1 MKPYIFLIFSFIIFC
16 STVSTYSYTIESD
29 QNMDII
35 NTNLSINTE
44 RISNTKYK
52 VTIQSFPQKNKDILN
67 YKLVFDMK
75 FRDDYESD
83 FAGVCIGPAWENYG
97 PGEFTLNLNV
107 SNNFKN
113 FILAEDKLLDDDGCQ
128 NYFYYL
134 RYFEITTEQQNKYLV
149 GVATDY
155 AEEYP
160 DAPYVWKQNNFNVI
174 EENGNSNIEKYS
186 INFELSK

>member
-1 MKPYIFLIFSFIIFC
+1 MKPYKFLIFSFIIFC

-113 FILAEDKLLDDDGCQ
+113 FIIAEDKLLDDDGCQ

-134 RYFEITTEQQNKYLV
+134 RYLEITTEQQNKYLV

-174 EENGNSNIEKYS
+174 EEIGNSNIEKYS

>member
-1 MKPYIFLIFSFIIFC
+1 MKPYKFLIFSFIIFC

-29 QNMDII
+29 QNIDII

-113 FILAEDKLLDDDGCQ
+113 FIIAEFNLADDDGCQ

-134 RYFEITTEQQNKYLV
+134 RFLEITARQSKYLV

-160 DAPYVWKQNNFNVI
+160 DAPYVWKLNKLNQI
-174 EENGNSNIEKYS
+174 EEIGNSNIEKYS

>member
-1 MKPYIFLIFSFIIFC
+1 MKPYKFLIFSFIIFC

-83 FAGVCIGPAWENYG
+83 FAGVCIGPAWENFG

-113 FILAEDKLLDDDGCQ
+113 FIIAEDKLVDDDGCQ

-134 RYFEITTEQQNKYLV
+134 RYLEITTQQQNKYLV

-160 DAPYVWKQNNFNVI
+160 DAPYIWKQNNFNVI
-174 EENGNSNIEKYS
+174 EEIGNSNIEKYS

>member
-1 MKPYIFLIFSFIIFC
+1 MKPYKFLIFSFIIFC
-16 STVSTYSYTIESD
+16 STVSTYSHTIESD

-113 FILAEDKLLDDDGCQ
+113 FIIAEDKLVDDDGCQ

-134 RYFEITTEQQNKYLV
+134 RYLEITTEQQNKYLV

-160 DAPYVWKQNNFNVI
+160 NAPYVWKQNNFNVI
-174 EENGNSNIEKYS
+174 EEIGNSNIEKYS

>member
-1 MKPYIFLIFSFIIFC
+1 MKPYKFLIFSFIIFC

-113 FILAEDKLLDDDGCQ
+113 FIIAEFNFADDDGCQ

-134 RYFEITTEQQNKYLV
+134 RFLEITARQSKYLV

-160 DAPYVWKQNNFNVI
+160 DAPYVWKLNKLNQI
-174 EENGNSNIEKYS
+174 EEIGNSNIEKYS

>member
-1 MKPYIFLIFSFIIFC
+1 MKPYKFLIFSFIIFC

-29 QNMDII
+29 QNIDII

-52 VTIQSFPQKNKDILN
+52 VTIQSFSQKNKDILN

-97 PGEFTLNLNV
+97 PGEFTLNLSV

-113 FILAEDKLLDDDGCQ
+113 EIIAEFNLADDDGCQ

-134 RYFEITTEQQNKYLV
+134 RFLEITTEQSKYLV

-160 DAPYVWKQNNFNVI
+160 DAPYVWKLNKLNLI
-174 EENGNSNIEKYS
+174 EEIGNSNIEKYS

>member
-1 MKPYIFLIFSFIIFC
+1 MKPYKFLIFSFIIFC
-16 STVSTYSYTIESD
+16 STVSTYSHTIESD

-113 FILAEDKLLDDDGCQ
+113 FIIAEFNLADDDGCQ

-134 RYFEITTEQQNKYLV
+134 RFLEITTEQSKYLV

-160 DAPYVWKQNNFNVI
+160 DAPYVWKLNKLNQI
-174 EENGNSNIEKYS
+174 EEIGNSNIEKYS

>member
-1 MKPYIFLIFSFIIFC
+1 MKPFKFLIFSFIIFC

-52 VTIQSFPQKNKDILN
+52 VTIQSFPQKNEDILN

-83 FAGVCIGPAWENYG
+83 FAGVCIGPAWENFG

-113 FILAEDKLLDDDGCQ
+113 FIIAELNLADDDGCQ

-134 RYFEITTEQQNKYLV
+134 RFLEITAKQSNYLV

-160 DAPYVWKQNNFNVI
+160 DAPYVWKLNNLNQI
-174 EENGNSNIEKYS
+174 EEIGNSNIEKYS

>member
-1 MKPYIFLIFSFIIFC
+1 MKPYKFLIFSFIIFC
-16 STVSTYSYTIESD
+16 STVSTYSHTIESD

-52 VTIQSFPQKNKDILN
+52 VTIQSFPQKNKDIVN

-83 FAGVCIGPAWENYG
+83 FAGVCIGPAWENFG

-113 FILAEDKLLDDDGCQ
+113 FIIAEDKLVDDDGCQ

-134 RYFEITTEQQNKYLV
+134 RYLEITTQQQNKYLV

-160 DAPYVWKQNNFNVI
+160 NAPYVWKQNNFNVV
-174 EENGNSNIEKYS
+174 EEIGNSNIEKYS

>member
-1 MKPYIFLIFSFIIFC
+1 LKPYKFLIFSFIIFC

-52 VTIQSFPQKNKDILN
+52 VTIQSFPQKNEDILN

-83 FAGVCIGPAWENYG
+83 FAGVCIGPAWENFG

-113 FILAEDKLLDDDGCQ
+113 FIIAEDKLVDDDGCQ

-134 RYFEITTEQQNKYLV
+134 RYLEITTEQQNKYLV

-160 DAPYVWKQNNFNVI
+160 NAPYVWKQNNFNVI
-174 EENGNSNIEKYS
+174 EEIGNSNIEKYS

>member
-1 MKPYIFLIFSFIIFC
+1 MKPYKFLIFSFIIFC

-52 VTIQSFPQKNKDILN
+52 VTIQSFPKKNEDILN

-113 FILAEDKLLDDDGCQ
+113 FIIAEFNLADDDGCQ

-134 RYFEITTEQQNKYLV
+134 RFLEITARQSKYLV

-160 DAPYVWKQNNFNVI
+160 DAPYVWKLNKLNQI
-174 EENGNSNIEKYS
+174 EEIGNSNIEKYS

>member
-1 MKPYIFLIFSFIIFC
+1 MKPYKFLIFSFIIFC

-52 VTIQSFPQKNKDILN
+52 VTIQSFPQKNKDIVN

-113 FILAEDKLLDDDGCQ
+113 FIIAEFNLADDDGCQ

-134 RYFEITTEQQNKYLV
+134 RFLEITARQSKYLV

-160 DAPYVWKQNNFNVI
+160 DAPYVWKLNKLNQI
-174 EENGNSNIEKYS
+174 EEIGNSNIEKYS

>member
-1 MKPYIFLIFSFIIFC
+1 MKPYKFLIFSFIIFC

-52 VTIQSFPQKNKDILN
+52 VTIQSFPQKNKDIVN

-83 FAGVCIGPAWENYG
+83 FAGVCIGPSWENYG
-97 PGEFTLNLNV
+97 PGEFSLNLSV

-113 FILAEDKLLDDDGCQ
+113 VIFAEHNLADDDGCQ

-134 RYFEITTEQQNKYLV
+134 RFLEITTEQSKYLV

-160 DAPYVWKQNNFNVI
+160 DAPYVWKLNKLNQI
-174 EENGNSNIEKYS
+174 EEIGNSNIEKYS

>member
-1 MKPYIFLIFSFIIFC
+1 MKPYKFLIFSFIIFC

-52 VTIQSFPQKNKDILN
+52 VTIQSFPKKNEDILN

-97 PGEFTLNLNV
+97 PGEFTLNLDV

-113 FILAEDKLLDDDGCQ
+113 FIIAEYDLAEDDGCQ

-134 RYFEITTEQQNKYLV
+134 RFLEITTKHNKYLV

-155 AEEYP
+155 AEQYP
-160 DAPYVWKQNNFNVI
+160 DAPYVWKLNNLNII
-174 EENGNSNIEKYS
+174 EETGSSNIEKYS
-186 INFELSK
+186 INFELSN

>member
-1 MKPYIFLIFSFIIFC
+1 
-16 STVSTYSYTIESD
+16 
-29 QNMDII
+29 MDII

-44 RISNTKYK
+44 RISNKKYK
-52 VTIQSFPQKNKDILN
+52 VTIESFPQKNKDIVN

-75 FRDDYESD
+75 FRDDYKSD
-83 FAGVCIGPAWENYG
+83 FAGVCIGPSWENYG
-97 PGEFTLNLNV
+97 PGEFTLNLDV

-113 FILAEDKLLDDDGCQ
+113 VIIAEFNLDDDDGCQ

-134 RYFEITTEQQNKYLV
+134 RFLEITAKQSKYLV

-160 DAPYVWKQNNFNVI
+160 DAPYVWKLNKLNLI
-174 EENGNSNIEKYS
+174 EEIGNSNIEKYS

>member
-1 MKPYIFLIFSFIIFC
+1 MKPYKFLILSFIIFC

-52 VTIQSFPQKNKDILN
+52 VTIQSFPQQNMDILN

-75 FRDDYESD
+75 FRDDYKSD

-97 PGEFTLNLNV
+97 PGEFTLNLSV

-113 FILAEDKLLDDDGCQ
+113 EIIAEFNLADDDGCQ
-128 NYFYYL
+128 NYIYYL
-134 RYFEITTEQQNKYLV
+134 RFLEITTEQSKYLV

-160 DAPYVWKQNNFNVI
+160 DAPYVWKLNKLNLI
-174 EENGNSNIEKYS
+174 EEIGNSNIEKYS

>member
-1 MKPYIFLIFSFIIFC
+1 MKPYKFLIFSFIIFC

-52 VTIQSFPQKNKDILN
+52 VTIQSFPQKNKDIVN
-67 YKLVFDMK
+67 YKLVFDLI

-83 FAGVCIGPAWENYG
+83 FAGVCIGPSWENYG
-97 PGEFTLNLNV
+97 PGEFSLNLSV

-113 FILAEDKLLDDDGCQ
+113 VIFAEHNLADDDGCQ

-134 RYFEITTEQQNKYLV
+134 RFLEITTEQSKYLV

-160 DAPYVWKQNNFNVI
+160 DAPYVWKLNKLNQI
-174 EENGNSNIEKYS
+174 EEIGNSNIEKYS

>member
-1 MKPYIFLIFSFIIFC
+1 MKPYKFLIFSFIIFC

-113 FILAEDKLLDDDGCQ
+113 FIIAEDKLVDDDGCQ

-134 RYFEITTEQQNKYLV
+134 RYLEITTEQQNKYLV

-160 DAPYVWKQNNFNVI
+160 NAPYVWKQNNFNVI
-174 EENGNSNIEKYS
+174 EEIGNSNIEKYS

>member
-1 MKPYIFLIFSFIIFC
+1 
-16 STVSTYSYTIESD
+16 
-29 QNMDII
+29 MDII

-75 FRDDYESD
+75 FRDDYESE
-83 FAGVCIGPAWENYG
+83 FNGVCVGPNWDGFGA
-97 PGEFTLNLNV
+97 GEFSVLLEKK
-107 SNNFKN
+107 SNFKSSIKGKFVN
-113 FILAEDKLLDDDGCQ
+113 EIDDRCD
-128 NYFYYL
+128 NYFYYA
-134 RYFEITTEQQNKYLV
+134 RYLNVNMTNGETFYV

-155 AEEYP
+155 GDVYP
-160 DAPYVWKQNNFNVI
+160 DAPNIWKVDSNKEI
-174 EENGNSNIEKYS
+174 ELIFTSNIERYS

>member
-1 MKPYIFLIFSFIIFC
+1 MKPYKFLIFSFIIFC

-113 FILAEDKLLDDDGCQ
+113 FIIAEFNLADDDGCQ

-134 RYFEITTEQQNKYLV
+134 RFLEITARQSKYLV

-160 DAPYVWKQNNFNVI
+160 DAPYVWKLNKLNQI
-174 EENGNSNIEKYS
+174 EEIGNSNIEKYS

>member
-1 MKPYIFLIFSFIIFC
+1 MKPYTFLIFLFIIFC
-16 STVSTYSYTIESD
+16 SSVSTYSYTIKSKE
-29 QNMDII
+29 NMDII
-35 NTNLSINTE
+35 NTNLSINSE
-44 RISNTKYK
+44 MLSNTKYK
-52 VTIQSFPQKNKDILN
+52 VTIQSFPQKNKDIVN

-97 PGEFTLNLNV
+97 PGEFTLNLDV

-113 FILAEDKLLDDDGCQ
+113 FIIAEYDLAEDDGCQ

-134 RYFEITTEQQNKYLV
+134 RFLEITTKHNKYLV

-155 AEEYP
+155 AEQYP
-160 DAPYVWKQNNFNVI
+160 DAPYVWKLNNLNII
-174 EENGNSNIEKYS
+174 EETGSSNIEKYS
-186 INFELSK
+186 INFELSN

>member
-1 MKPYIFLIFSFIIFC
+1 
-16 STVSTYSYTIESD
+16 
-29 QNMDII
+29 MDII

-52 VTIQSFPQKNKDILN
+52 VTIQSFPQKNEDILN

-113 FILAEDKLLDDDGCQ
+113 FIIAEDKLVDDDGCQ

-134 RYFEITTEQQNKYLV
+134 RYLEITTEQQNKYLV

-160 DAPYVWKQNNFNVI
+160 DAPYVWKLNNLNQI
-174 EENGNSNIEKYS
+174 EEIGNSNIEKYS

>member
-1 MKPYIFLIFSFIIFC
+1 
-16 STVSTYSYTIESD
+16 
-29 QNMDII
+29 MDFI

-52 VTIQSFPQKNKDILN
+52 VTIQSFPQENKDIVN

-83 FAGVCIGPAWENYG
+83 FAGVCIGPSWENYG

-113 FILAEDKLLDDDGCQ
+113 VIIAEFNLADDDRCQ

-134 RYFEITTEQQNKYLV
+134 RFLEITTEQSKYLV

-160 DAPYVWKQNNFNVI
+160 DAPYVWKLNKLNLI
-174 EENGNSNIEKYS
+174 EEIGNSNIEKYS

>member
-1 MKPYIFLIFSFIIFC
+1 
-16 STVSTYSYTIESD
+16 
-29 QNMDII
+29 MDII
-35 NTNLSINTE
+35 NTNLSINSE
-44 RISNTKYK
+44 MLSNTKYK
-52 VTIQSFPQKNKDILN
+52 VTIQSFPQKNKDIVN

-107 SNNFKN
+107 SNNFKS
-113 FILAEDKLLDDDGCQ
+113 FIIAEDKLVDDDGCQ

-134 RYFEITTEQQNKYLV
+134 RYLEITTEQQNKYLV

-160 DAPYVWKQNNFNVI
+160 DAPYIWKQNNFNVI
-174 EENGNSNIEKYS
+174 EEIGNSNIEKYS

>member
-1 MKPYIFLIFSFIIFC
+1 MKPYKFLIFSLIIFC

-52 VTIQSFPQKNKDILN
+52 VTIQSFPQKNKDIVN

-113 FILAEDKLLDDDGCQ
+113 LIIAEHNLVDDDGCQ

-134 RYFEITTEQQNKYLV
+134 RFLEITTEQSKYLV

-160 DAPYVWKQNNFNVI
+160 DAPYIWKLNKLNLI
-174 EENGNSNIEKYS
+174 EEIGNSNIEKYS

>member
-1 MKPYIFLIFSFIIFC
+1 MKPYKLSIFALLIFC
-16 STVSTYSYTIESD
+16 SSISSYSYTIESKN
-29 QNMDII
+29 NMDII
-35 NTNLSINTE
+35 NTNLSIKID
-44 RISNTKYK
+44 RLSNLKSK
-52 VTIQSFPQKNKDILN
+52 VTIQSFPQNNMGIEN

-75 FRDDYESD
+75 FRDDYDSD

-97 PGEFTLNLNV
+97 PGEFTIYLKA
-107 SNNFKN
+107 SNNYKN
-113 FILAEDKLLDDDGCQ
+113 DIIGDHQLLEDDGCQ

-134 RYFEITTEQQNKYLV
+134 RYFEVTTLQQNKYLV

-174 EENGNSNIEKYS
+174 EEIGNSNIEKYS
-186 INFELSK
+186 IYFELSR

>member
-1 MKPYIFLIFSFIIFC
+1 MKPYKFLIFSFIIFC

-52 VTIQSFPQKNKDILN
+52 VTIQSFPKKNEDILN

-174 EENGNSNIEKYS
+174 EEIGNSNIEKYS

>member
-1 MKPYIFLIFSFIIFC
+1 MKPYKFLIFSFIIFC

-29 QNMDII
+29 QSMDII

-52 VTIQSFPQKNKDILN
+52 VTIQSFPKKNEDILN

-113 FILAEDKLLDDDGCQ
+113 FIIAEDKLVDDDGCQ

-134 RYFEITTEQQNKYLV
+134 RYLEITTEQQNKYLV

-160 DAPYVWKQNNFNVI
+160 DAPYIWKQNNFNVI
-174 EENGNSNIEKYS
+174 EEIGNSNIEKYS

>member
-1 MKPYIFLIFSFIIFC
+1 MKPYKFLIFPFIIFC

-44 RISNTKYK
+44 RISNKKYK
-52 VTIQSFPQKNKDILN
+52 VTIESFPQKNKDIVN

-75 FRDDYESD
+75 FRDDYKSD
-83 FAGVCIGPAWENYG
+83 FAGVCIGPSWENYG
-97 PGEFTLNLNV
+97 PGEFTLNLDV

-113 FILAEDKLLDDDGCQ
+113 VIIAEFNLDDDDGCQ

-134 RYFEITTEQQNKYLV
+134 RFLEITAKQSKYLV

-160 DAPYVWKQNNFNVI
+160 DAPYVWKLNKLNLI
-174 EENGNSNIEKYS
+174 EEIGNSNIEKYS